1 VHATGEVWAS
11 MLWEVFNV
19 LIDAHDVPTARR
31 RMSDYVVAG
40 LMLTPP
46 EATFTEARD
55 AILAAAGALDSDD
68 MLLIAAAFA
77 GRGAGSCAVSPSRDS
92 LDNTGVVESGTLAAR
107 IEVGGLRV
115 SDDTASCDHDGYL
128 DPGETGTLRLTVL
141 NAGAVAAE
149 EVTVTATAS
158 IAGIQVG
165 APIPLGIMPPFTSAD
180 LAFPVRILA
189 SAPPNT
195 RVVFTVRIAAQGGCE
210 RTPITIALPAV
221 IGVDEAAAVS
231 RVDHVETA
239 ITPWTPT
246 GDDAGSLWRRVADAS
261 GNHAWLGK
269 DASEISDTQLV
280 SPVLVAST
288 TAPFVVSLA
297 HAYDIDG
304 FDSFLFDG
312 AVIEV
317 STDGGATWL
326 DVSQLGVDPGY
337 TGRVITTE
345 NVLFDRQAFGGRS
358 PGFPA
363 LQPLVLSFGTRLAGK
378 PVQLRFRIGTDSIIG
393 LTGWS
398 IDDIAVSGID
408 NTPFPALVP
417 EPSVCTR
424 PTAVLDDGAEIVR
437 HAAPATSL
445 APLDAACTASDG
457 L

>member
-1 VHATGEVWAS
+1 
-11 MLWEVFNV
+11 MLWEAFNV

-46 EATFTEARD
+46 EASFTEARD
-55 AILAAAGALDSDD
+55 AILAAASALDSDD
-68 MLLIAAAFA
+68 MLLMAAAFA
-77 GRGAGSCAVSPSRDS
+77 GRGAGSCAVSPRPDS
-92 LDNTGVVESGTLAAR
+92 LENSGVVESGTLAAR
-107 IEVGGLRV
+107 MEVGGLRI
-115 SDDTASCDHDGYL
+115 SEGAASCDHDGYL

-141 NAGAVAAE
+141 NAGPVAAE
-149 EVTVTATAS
+149 EVAVTATAS
-158 IAGIQVG
+158 IPGVQLG
-165 APIPLGIMPPFTSAD
+165 APIRLGTMAPFTSAD
-180 LAFPVRILA
+180 LTFPIKILA

-195 RVVFTVRIAAQGGCE
+195 AAGFTVRIAAQGGCE
-210 RTPITIALPAV
+210 RTPTTVTLPAV

-231 RVDHVETA
+231 RVDHVETT

-246 GDDAGSLWRRVADAS
+246 GDGADGLWRRVIAAS
-261 GNHAWLGK
+261 GNHSWLGK
-269 DASEISDTQLV
+269 DASDLSDTQLV

-288 TAPFVVSLA
+288 TAPLVVTLA

-304 FDSFLFDG
+304 VDRFLFDG

-317 STDGGATWL
+317 SSDRGATWL

-345 NVLFDRQAFGGRS
+345 NVLFGRQAFGGRS

-363 LQPLVLSFGTRLAGK
+363 LQPLVLNFGMRLAGQS
-378 PVQLRFRIGTDSIIG
+378 VQLRFRIASDSFIG
-393 LTGWS
+393 SSGWN

-408 NTPFPALVP
+408 NTPFPELVP
-417 EPSVCTR
+417 ESSVCTQAS
-424 PTAVLDDGAEIVR
+424 TALGDGAVTGL

-445 APLDAACTASDG
+445 APLDAACVASDG